1 MKLRRKSSSSIYTY
15 DDAPDVL
22 RNKLGIKDFDRLKE
36 IEGKVEYR
44 REQVII
50 VNPDCL
56 SCDCDFSLEHLCT
69 IHKYLFGEIYDWAG
83 QIRVTNINKRGGD
96 SFCDV
101 HDIQRKFDI
110 LHRDLKYCNYL
121 KDIESDSVYIKALAK
136 YYADLNYIH
145 PFREG
150 NGRTQRIFV
159 SQLCEL
165 SGRQLDF
172 SRASR
177 DELIQASVAGMQQD
191 YKPME
196 LWLSKVMISP
206 QRQDAAFDYINDY
219 DIEDDIE
226 YLE

>member
-44 REQVII
+44 REQAII
-50 VNPDCL
+50 VNTDCL
-56 SCDCDFSLEHLCT
+56 SCDCDFSLEHLCV

-96 SFCDV
+96 PFCDV
-101 HDIQRKFDI
+101 RDIQRKFDI
-110 LHRDLKYCNYL
+110 LHRDLKYRNYL
-121 KDIESDSVYIKALAK
+121 KDIESDSIYTKALAK

-191 YKPME
+191 YSLMYDLFHKM
-196 LWLSKVMISP
+196 V
-206 QRQDAAFDYINDY
+206 INSDQFEKEIDCNFEY
-219 DIEDDIE
+219 DEDVDIE
-226 YLE
+226 YL